1 MNKSYVRKKV
11 SDEALVAESPQMSS
25 HISFG
30 LMGKS
35 DNESNVI
42 SVFHGI
48 YVSQREIVQTE
59 ISPQR
64 TLIPL
69 VL

>member
-11 SDEALVAESPQMSS
+11 SYEASVAESPQMSS
-25 HISFG
+25 RTSFG
-30 LMGKS
+30 LTGK

-48 YVSQREIVQTE
+48 YASQREIVQTE
-59 ISPQR
+59 IP
-64 TLIPL
+64 P
-69 VL
+69 

>member
-11 SDEALVAESPQMSS
+11 SYEASVAKSPQMSS
-25 HISFG
+25 RISIG
-30 LMGKS
+30 LTGKS

-59 ISPQR
+59 IPPQR
-64 TLIPL
+64 K
-69 VL
+69 

>member
-11 SDEALVAESPQMSS
+11 SDEASVVESPQTPS

-30 LMGKS
+30 QTGKL

-48 YVSQREIVQTE
+48 YASQRNSTN
-59 ISPQR
+59 
-64 TLIPL
+64 
-69 VL
+69 

>member
-11 SDEALVAESPQMSS
+11 SDMASVVESPQTTSR
-25 HISFG
+25 ISFG
-30 LMGKS
+30 QTGKS

-48 YVSQREIVQTE
+48 YTSQRGIAQTE
-59 ISPQR
+59 IPSQSK
-64 TLIPL
+64 
-69 VL
+69 

>member
-11 SDEALVAESPQMSS
+11 SDEPSVIESPQMSS
-25 HISFG
+25 RISIG
-30 LMGKS
+30 QTGKS

-48 YVSQREIVQTE
+48 YVFSKGNGTN
-59 ISPQR
+59 
-64 TLIPL
+64 
-69 VL
+69 

>member
-11 SDEALVAESPQMSS
+11 SDEPSVIESPQMSS
-25 HISFG
+25 RISFG
-30 LMGKS
+30 QTGKS

-48 YVSQREIVQTE
+48 YVSQRVMVQTE
-59 ISPQR
+59 IP
-64 TLIPL
+64 P
-69 VL
+69 